1 MASYKPT
8 TPFNAALM
16 LLIPTSE
23 IKTGVRVKTFP
34 SLSDG
39 ERINASFKTFGGTE
53 TTENGVYSVV
63 DTAVVETWYRP
74 DIKADC
80 RIGDPETGTV
90 YEILGTPEDI
100 QKRHQFLKFKIRA
113 VKGGA

>member
-1 MASYKPT
+1 MYKPT
-8 TPFNAALM
+8 SPFNVALI

-23 IKTGVRVKTFP
+23 RVSGVKVKSYPT
-34 SLSDG
+34 LSKG
-39 ERINASFKTFGGTE
+39 EVINGSFKTFGGTE

-63 DTAVVETWYRP
+63 DTAVIETWYRP

-80 RIGDPETGTV
+80 RIVNPETGV
-90 YEILGTPEDI
+90 AYEILGTPEDI
-100 QKRHQFLKFKIRA
+100 QQRHQWLKFKVKA

>member
-1 MASYKPT
+1 MAAYNPT
-8 TPFNAALM
+8 TPFNVALM

-23 IKTGVRVKTFP
+23 VKTGVKVKSFP
-34 SLSDG
+34 SISDG
-39 ERINASFKTFGGTE
+39 VRINGSFKTFGGTE

-80 RIGDPETGTV
+80 RIGVPETGVV

-100 QKRHQFLKFKIRA
+100 NMRHQYMKFKIRA